1 MVVVVVVEVVFVVLK
16 VVLVVVAVCHK
27 RHVTSRLQ
35 ARTHHTSCD
44 TIGDNN
50 EVTFMK
56 SRHLTQR
63 EKFVFSQIND
73 HSLYEHS
80 KSEES
85 ARGSNSF
92 MTIETNYTASHSD
105 VQ

>member
-1 MVVVVVVEVVFVVLK
+1 MVVVVVVEVVFVVLT
-16 VVLVVVAVCHK
+16 VVLVVVAICHK

-44 TIGDNN
+44 IIGDNN

-63 EKFVFSQIND
+63 EKFVFSQTNTNIASINN
-73 HSLYEHS
+73 
-80 KSEES
+80 SEES
-85 ARGSNSF
+85 RRGGNSL
-92 MTIETNYTASHSD
+92 
-105 VQ
+105 